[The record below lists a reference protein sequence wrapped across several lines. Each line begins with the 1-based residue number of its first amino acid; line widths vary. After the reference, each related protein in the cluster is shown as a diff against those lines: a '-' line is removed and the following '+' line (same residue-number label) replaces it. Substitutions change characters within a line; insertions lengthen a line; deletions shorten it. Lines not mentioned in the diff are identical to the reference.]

1 MIRLLLSLLLA
12 SLAGAQ
18 TVGDLLEAKLRQKI
32 EAYDQKMDGVLGV
45 AAIDLNSGHMWSHNG
60 KAVFPQASAIKI
72 PILIEMFRLRELG
85 QLNFGERVRLE
96 PKDSVAGSGVFQ
108 ERLKKGPVETTVEEI
123 VREMIASS
131 DNTATNWCIRRAGM
145 ANINQTSSKL
155 GFLDTR
161 LQRIM
166 LDQAAATRNEE
177 NVSTPEEMAR
187 MVELIYRG
195 KAVSETASKGMIAMM
210 KLVKDDMR
218 KAVPAEVE
226 VASKVGELTGVRTEI
241 GIIYLPGRP
250 FVLAVM
256 GTFLKEPQSPV
267 EDITRIVFDHYAKLA
282 KGNIYGNL
290 GVR

>member
-1 MIRLLLSLLLA
+1 
-12 SLAGAQ
+12 
-18 TVGDLLEAKLRQKI
+18 
-32 EAYDQKMDGVLGV
+32 
-45 AAIDLNSGHMWSHNG
+45 
-60 KAVFPQASAIKI
+60 
-72 PILIEMFRLRELG
+72 
-85 QLNFGERVRLE
+85 
-96 PKDSVAGSGVFQ
+96 
-108 ERLKKGPVETTVEEI
+108 
-123 VREMIASS
+123 
-131 DNTATNWCIRRAGM
+131 
-145 ANINQTSSKL
+145 
-155 GFLDTR
+155 
-161 LQRIM
+161 
-166 LDQAAATRNEE
+166 
-177 NVSTPEEMAR
+177 

-256 GTFLKEPQSPV
+256 GTCLKEPQSPV